1 MMREENFTEQ
11 AWDILAES
19 QQVVAEFQS
28 SQWDV
33 EHIFLALLRHKGG
46 LASDVLTKMGIEIQS
61 VESRIVF
68 TLNQI
73 PKLSVQPTGDQIFAT
88 PRVQTLIQQAKA
100 EAERLLDEYI
110 GAEHLLIALVQD
122 QQGEIPNILKD
133 FGIDKE
139 RLYAALQEVRGSSR
153 IESPTA
159 ESQYRAL
166 EKYSVDLTALAG
178 EGKLDPVIGRDV
190 EIRRVMQILT
200 RRSKNNPVVIGEA
213 GVGKTAIAE
222 GLAQLIQSG
231 NVPESLQDRRVLALD
246 MGALVAGSK
255 FRGEFEERL
264 KSVLS
269 EIRDAKGEIV
279 LFIDEIHT
287 VVGAGASEGALDASN
302 MLKPALARGELQ
314 AVGATTL
321 DEYRQRIEKDAAL
334 ERRFQPVYL
343 DEPSLDDTIKM
354 LEALAPRYEAHH
366 RVRYEH
372 DALVAAARLSQRY
385 ITDRHLPDKA
395 IDLIDEAGSKIRIDA
410 ESLPEHLKN
419 LEERLNHL
427 ENEETAANQRSDYEE
442 AAQARSIRL
451 GLEKDYQRELDQWK
465 KEKNIKDSVTVEDI
479 TSIVADAT
487 GIPSTRM
494 LEEESER
501 LMKMENAL
509 HERIIGQDRAVVAIA
524 DALRRARSGLKDP
537 HRPIGSFIF
546 LGPTGVGKTE
556 LAKALSEFLFDE
568 DEALVRIDMSEYMD
582 KHTISRMIG
591 APPGFVGYDDGGQLT
606 ELVRRRPFQV
616 VLFDEIEKAH
626 PDVFNILLQI
636 LEDGRLTDGH
646 GRTVDFRNTV
656 IIMTSNLGTE
666 QLNQETIG
674 FQVDGTAK
682 DDLQR
687 LHAAV
692 ETSLKRAFRPEF
704 LNRLDEIIVFE
715 PLTDE
720 DILSIVDLQFH
731 EVSKRL
737 SDRGISAELTDTA
750 RHWLAKE
757 GYSAVFGARHLRRT
771 VQRHIENPL
780 SRSLLEGEF
789 DEGDHILIDVEEL
802 TLIFSRKARELQLV

>member
-1 MMREENFTEQ
+1 MCIRDSLQTC
-11 AWDILAES
+11 
-19 QQVVAEFQS
+19 
-28 SQWDV
+28 
-33 EHIFLALLRHKGG
+33 
-46 LASDVLTKMGIEIQS
+46 VLH
-61 VESRIVF
+61 V
-68 TLNQI
+68 
-73 PKLSVQPTGDQIFAT
+73 
-88 PRVQTLIQQAKA
+88 
-100 EAERLLDEYI
+100 

-153 IESPTA
+153 IDSPTA

-166 EKYSVDLTALAG
+166 GKYSVDLTALAG

-372 DALVAAARLSQRY
+372 AALVAAARLSQRY

-395 IDLIDEAGSKIRIDA
+395 IDLIDEAAAKLR
-410 ESLPEHLKN
+410 
-419 LEERLNHL
+419 LE
-427 ENEETAANQRSDYEE
+427 
-442 AAQARSIRL
+442 
-451 GLEKDYQRELDQWK
+451 
-465 KEKNIKDSVTVEDI
+465 
-479 TSIVADAT
+479 
-487 GIPSTRM
+487 
-494 LEEESER
+494 
-501 LMKMENAL
+501 
-509 HERIIGQDRAVVAIA
+509 
-524 DALRRARSGLKDP
+524 
-537 HRPIGSFIF
+537 
-546 LGPTGVGKTE
+546 
-556 LAKALSEFLFDE
+556 
-568 DEALVRIDMSEYMD
+568 MSSMP
-582 KHTISRMIG
+582 K
-591 APPGFVGYDDGGQLT
+591 L
-606 ELVRRRPFQV
+606 
-616 VLFDEIEKAH
+616 
-626 PDVFNILLQI
+626 
-636 LEDGRLTDGH
+636 
-646 GRTVDFRNTV
+646 
-656 IIMTSNLGTE
+656 
-666 QLNQETIG
+666 
-674 FQVDGTAK
+674 
-682 DDLQR
+682 
-687 LHAAV
+687 
-692 ETSLKRAFRPEF
+692 
-704 LNRLDEIIVFE
+704 
-715 PLTDE
+715 
-720 DILSIVDLQFH
+720 
-731 EVSKRL
+731 
-737 SDRGISAELTDTA
+737 
-750 RHWLAKE
+750 
-757 GYSAVFGARHLRRT
+757 
-771 VQRHIENPL
+771 
-780 SRSLLEGEF
+780 
-789 DEGDHILIDVEEL
+789 
-802 TLIFSRKARELQLV
+802 

>member
-11 AWDILAES
+11 AWEILAES

-33 EHIFLALLRHKGG
+33 EHIFLALLRHNGG
-46 LASDVLTKMGIEIQS
+46 VASDVLTKMGIETQS

-68 TLNQI
+68 ALNQM
-73 PKLSVQPTGDQIFAT
+73 PKLSVQPTRDQIFAT

-122 QQGEIPNILKD
+122 RQGENPNILKD

-139 RLYAALQEVRGSSR
+139 RLYAALQEIRGSSR

-372 DALVAAARLSQRY
+372 AALVAAARLSQRY

-410 ESLPEHLKN
+410 ESLPQHLKS

-427 ENEETAANQRSDYEE
+427 ENEETAANQRADYEE

-465 KEKNIKDSVTVEDI
+465 KEKNIKDSVMVEDI

-494 LEEESER
+494 LQEESAR
-501 LMKMENAL
+501 LMQMEEAL

-591 APPGFVGYDDGGQLT
+591 APPGFVGYDEGGQLT

-666 QLNQETIG
+666 QLNQEAIG
-674 FQVDGTAK
+674 FQIESTAK

-692 ETSLKRAFRPEF
+692 ETSLKGAFRPEF

-720 DILSIVDLQFH
+720 DILSIVDLQFL

-737 SDRGISAELTDTA
+737 SDRGISAELTETA
-750 RHWLAKE
+750 RDWLAKE

-789 DEGDHILIDVEEL
+789 DEGDHILIDVDDL
-802 TLIFSRKARELQLV
+802 TLNFSRKARELQLV

>member
-1 MMREENFTEQ
+1 MSEENFTEQ
-11 AWDILAES
+11 AWEILAES
-19 QQVVAEFQS
+19 QQIVGEFQS

-33 EHIFLALLRHKGG
+33 EHVFLALLRHDGG

-68 TLNQI
+68 ALKQI

-88 PRVQTLIQQAKA
+88 PRVQNLIQQAQA

-110 GAEHLLIALVQD
+110 GAEHLLIALVQE

-133 FGIDKE
+133 FGIHKE
-139 RLYAALQEVRGSSR
+139 RLYSVLQEVRGSSR

-343 DEPSLDDTIKM
+343 DEPSLDDTIKNAGKLM
-354 LEALAPRYEAHH
+354 KEGGAHAVKLEGG
-366 RVRYEH
+366 EH
-372 DALVAAARLSQRY
+372 IKSNIQALVNHGIPVLGHVGLMPQSVNQTSGY
-385 ITDRHLPDKA
+385 KLQGKTDK
-395 IDLIDEAGSKIRIDA
+395 DA
-410 ESLPEHLKN
+410 EK
-419 LEERLNHL
+419 
-427 ENEETAANQRSDYEE
+427 
-442 AAQARSIRL
+442 II
-451 GLEKDYQRELDQWK
+451 LDAK
-465 KEKNIKDSVTVEDI
+465 AVEDAGAFGIVLECIPETLATTI
-479 TSIVADAT
+479 TKELSIPT
-487 GIPSTRM
+487 
-494 LEEESER
+494 
-501 LMKMENAL
+501 
-509 HERIIGQDRAVVAIA
+509 IG
-524 DALRRARSGLKDP
+524 
-537 HRPIGSFIF
+537 IGSGNTCDGQIQVFHDI
-546 LGPTGVGKTE
+546 VGLSKNSPPKH
-556 LAKALSEFLFDE
+556 AKQYTRLYD
-568 DEALVRIDMSEYMD
+568 
-582 KHTISRMIG
+582 TIL
-591 APPGFVGYDDGGQLT
+591 D
-606 ELVRRRPFQV
+606 V
-616 VLFDEIEKAH
+616 VKKYQNDI
-626 PDVFNILLQI
+626 N
-636 LEDGRLTDGH
+636 
-646 GRTVDFRNTV
+646 
-656 IIMTSNLGTE
+656 NL
-666 QLNQETIG
+666 
-674 FQVDGTAK
+674 
-682 DDLQR
+682 
-687 LHAAV
+687 
-692 ETSLKRAFRPEF
+692 
-704 LNRLDEIIVFE
+704 
-715 PLTDE
+715 
-720 DILSIVDLQFH
+720 
-731 EVSKRL
+731 
-737 SDRGISAELTDTA
+737 
-750 RHWLAKE
+750 
-757 GYSAVFGARHLRRT
+757 
-771 VQRHIENPL
+771 
-780 SRSLLEGEF
+780 
-789 DEGDHILIDVEEL
+789 
-802 TLIFSRKARELQLV
+802 